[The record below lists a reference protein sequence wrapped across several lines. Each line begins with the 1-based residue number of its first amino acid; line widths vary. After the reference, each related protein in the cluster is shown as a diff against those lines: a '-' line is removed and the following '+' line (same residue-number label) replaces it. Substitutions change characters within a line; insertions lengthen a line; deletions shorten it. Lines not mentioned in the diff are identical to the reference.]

1 VYLGLVLSRMTYD
14 RYTKA
19 IVGAVALT
27 LVVSA
32 LAASGAASFAAQ
44 EDTTTQTQDT
54 SYLRIGHFSP
64 DASAVDVSLDNETV
78 VEGAE
83 FGDVTGYLA
92 LESGTYNATVTI
104 ADQPSSVLFEGN
116 LTLEPR
122 TVGTLAASGEFTSGS
137 ETEFEPVLF
146 EDNAWEPDNDTAAVS
161 LVHLSPD
168 APAVDVVVTEG
179 PTEETET
186 ATDNG
191 TETATDTGTETATDT
206 GTETATDTGTET
218 GTEAG
223 TETTTEMGTATDTG
237 TETATEIGTATET
250 ATAQGSPSA
259 TPTSTPFG
267 ATETATE
274 AGATGTAT
282 DTVGIDNLMPAQQ
295 EDNETYLARNLT
307 FRNATDYV
315 NVPAGD
321 YRVQIRSNETG
332 DVLFATDLSVEGGNA
347 YSAFAAGYADTED
360 SPAGASFTV
369 IPVEDA
375 TMSVS
380 LPEMA
385 NETATTTAMAGTET
399 DMGTETET
407 ETGTDTA
414 TDDGTATETDMGTE
428 TATDTGTDTATDTGT
443 DTATDT
449 GTETA
454 TDTGTDTATDTG
466 TETATDTG
474 VGTATDTGTETA
486 TEAGA

>member
-1 VYLGLVLSRMTYD
+1 MTYD

>member
-1 VYLGLVLSRMTYD
+1 MYLGLVLSRMTYD

-191 TETATDTGTETATDT
+191 TETATDTGTETA
-206 GTETATDTGTET
+206 TET

-428 TATDTGTDTATDTGT
+428 TATDTATDTGTDTGTETATDTATDTGT
-443 DTATDT
+443 ETATDT

-474 VGTATDTGTETA
+474 TETA

>member
-1 VYLGLVLSRMTYD
+1 MTYD

-32 LAASGAASFAAQ
+32 LAAGGAASSFTAQ
-44 EDTTTQTQDT
+44 EDEDTTTQTQDT

-64 DASAVDVSLDNETV
+64 DAPAVDVSVDNETV

-92 LESGTYNATVTI
+92 LESGNHTATISV
-104 ADQPSSVLFEGN
+104 ADQPTNVLFEGN

-122 TVGTLAASGEFTSGS
+122 TVGTLAASGEFSSDS
-137 ETEFEPVLF
+137 EAEFEPVLF
-146 EDNAWEPDNDTAAVS
+146 EDNAWEPDNESAAVS

-186 ATDNG
+186 ETG
-191 TETATDTGTETATDT
+191 TETATETETETETGTETATDS
-206 GTETATDTGTET
+206 
-218 GTEAG
+218 
-223 TETTTEMGTATDTG
+223 
-237 TETATEIGTATET
+237 GTATET
-250 ATAQGSPSA
+250 ATAQGSPTA
-259 TPTSTPFG
+259 TPTSTVAG
-267 ATETATE
+267 ATDTATE
-274 AGATGTAT
+274 AGATATPT
-282 DTVGIDNLMPAQQ
+282 DTVGVDNLMPAQQ
-295 EDNETYLARNLT
+295 EENETYLAQNLS
-307 FRNATDYV
+307 FQNATDYM

-321 YRVQIRSNETG
+321 YTVEIRDNETG
-332 DVLFATDLSVEGGNA
+332 DVLATVDLSVEGGTA
-347 YSAFAAGYADTED
+347 YSVFAAGYAAPED
-360 SPAGASFTV
+360 APAGASFTV

-375 TMSVS
+375 TMTVS

-385 NETATTTAMAGTET
+385 TEDDTAT
-399 DMGTETET
+399 DMGTETATDTET
-407 ETGTDTA
+407 ETETETA
-414 TDDGTATETDMGTE
+414 TDDGTATETDTGTDTATDTGAG

-449 GTETA
+449 GA
-454 TDTGTDTATDTG
+454 
-466 TETATDTG
+466 
-474 VGTATDTGTETA
+474 GTATDTGAGTATDTA